1 MIRHIFT
8 LFWNQKK
15 KYGGMFIEQAVVF
28 VVLVFCFVNTGE
40 TLARYYTPGM
50 LNTENT
56 LQFGPELKLE
66 GRSLSSEETENMM
79 RHLCETLR
87 THLSVVA
94 VSECAFF
101 VPYVRSENMNPK
113 DSLKCEGKS
122 VQIYVK
128 GADEFTASVFDIKLE
143 EGRWLPGKILA
154 DGTYP
159 AIVTRQLADRF
170 GWHEVVGRNI
180 SLNGKACTIVGVMAG
195 LKQEVYKESCPTLIL
210 PYEVC
215 GYSDWPEFIV
225 RVRDGELKTFSN
237 LLDRECSRLFAGT
250 NQEIGIYS
258 VEGLKITTMLS
269 NIVSVGT
276 IVIPKSFLLIFTF
289 IGTFG
294 LFWLYST
301 KRRKE
306 FALRLVVGSTVGGLH
321 RFVILES
328 FVLTVLALLLGLGLF
343 VFVYPLQFVPMLALG
358 SAVVIMIIF
367 SMFSAWW
374 PAYRVSRVN
383 PVEAMREE

>member
-1 MIRHIFT
+1 
-8 LFWNQKK
+8 
-15 KYGGMFIEQAVVF
+15 
-28 VVLVFCFVNTGE
+28 
-40 TLARYYTPGM
+40 
-50 LNTENT
+50 
-56 LQFGPELKLE
+56 
-66 GRSLSSEETENMM
+66 
-79 RHLCETLR
+79 
-87 THLSVVA
+87 
-94 VSECAFF
+94 
-101 VPYVRSENMNPK
+101 
-113 DSLKCEGKS
+113 
-122 VQIYVK
+122 
-128 GADEFTASVFDIKLE
+128 
-143 EGRWLPGKILA
+143 
-154 DGTYP
+154 
-159 AIVTRQLADRF
+159 
-170 GWHEVVGRNI
+170 
-180 SLNGKACTIVGVMAG
+180 
-195 LKQEVYKESCPTLIL
+195 
-210 PYEVC
+210 
-215 GYSDWPEFIV
+215 
-225 RVRDGELKTFSN
+225 
-237 LLDRECSRLFAGT
+237 
-250 NQEIGIYS
+250 
-258 VEGLKITTMLS
+258 MLS

-276 IVIPKSFLLIFTF
+276 IVIPTSFLLIFTF